1 MDPHDH
7 RTKTQQLADDL
18 GWLEAHCR
26 RQPEL
31 AEHVAHLRMAAGL
44 VRNVIGPALDGQSPR
59 PLHVAVVGGAGTGKS
74 TVVNFLAGA
83 VVAEANPQAGY
94 TRHPTA
100 YLPADASI
108 PWPTYL
114 GFLGPLR
121 RLTQEQPGNLD
132 EDVYQTRRLALT
144 VPPSPL
150 GDFVI
155 WDCPDMTT
163 WAAEHYVSRLLEV
176 VALADLVVYVASD
189 ERYNDE
195 VPTEFF
201 RMMIRAGKAVVVCLT
216 KARESDMGTLIEHFR
231 QEVLGRIPAP
241 DPTTIPPIPVVA
253 LPQLSAEV
261 RNDPAGAGAKYRV
274 PLLNQLLV
282 LNPSPEATRARTV
295 RNALHYLEAAGE
307 GLLHVARRDLA
318 ELEIWREL
326 VARGRTQFEER
337 YQNEF
342 LAVETFQRFDRTR
355 EQVLA
360 MLELPGPGKV
370 VSNALN
376 LIRTPWR
383 YARDFIVKTLI
394 RPELPHQSET
404 QVCTES
410 LHGWLD
416 SLQAEA
422 LRRSGNHAV
431 WKQIIRNFD
440 STLKPQARTRFEE
453 TFRRFQLK
461 ETDELDQLARSVPE
475 YLTRNPGVLNALRG
489 SVIVADLVA
498 VVFVVQLD
506 WPPGWELLLLL
517 PLAVSLSHQIFESGV
532 GRIVDGSRTRVKDH
546 RLELLQ
552 ENLTGPLADWLTTQP
567 TTEGSS
573 MEKLKQVLARVPLMI
588 RSITETLSVKT
599 PAAPAPETPA

>member
-1 MDPHDH
+1 MEPLDH

-18 GWLEAHCR
+18 SWLEDHCR

-31 AEHVAHLRMAAGL
+31 AEQAVHLRLAAGL
-44 VRNVIGPALDGQSPR
+44 ARNVLGPALEDQPPQ

-100 YLPADASI
+100 YLPADTAI
-108 PWPTYL
+108 PWPSTL

-132 EDVYQTRRLALT
+132 EDVYQTRRLAPT
-144 VPPSPL
+144 TPPSPL
-150 GDFVI
+150 ADFVI

-176 VALADLVVYVASD
+176 VSLADMIVYVASD
-189 ERYNDE
+189 ERYNDA

-201 RMMIRAGKAVVVCLT
+201 RLLIRAGKAVVVCLT
-216 KARESDMGTLIEHFR
+216 KARESDAGTLVEHFR
-231 QEVLGRIPAP
+231 QEVLGRIPTTDA
-241 DPTTIPPIPVVA
+241 TTIPPIPVVT
-253 LPQLSAEV
+253 LPHLSMSV
-261 RNDPAGAGAKYRV
+261 RNDPAGEGAKYRV

-282 LNPSPEATRARTV
+282 LSPSAAVARARTV
-295 RNALHYLEAAGE
+295 RNALHYLEAAGDS
-307 GLLHVARRDLA
+307 LLHVARRDLA
-318 ELEIWREL
+318 ELETWREL

-337 YQNEF
+337 YQNTF

-360 MLELPGPGKV
+360 MLELPGPGKA
-370 VSNALN
+370 VSNALH
-376 LIRTPWR
+376 LARTPWR
-383 YARDFIVKTLI
+383 FAREFVVKTLI

-404 QVCTES
+404 QVCAES
-410 LHGWLD
+410 LQGWLD

-422 LRRSGNHAV
+422 LRRSGNHPI
-431 WKQIIRNFD
+431 WMTIIRNFD
-440 STLKPQARTRFEE
+440 ATLKPQARARFEE
-453 TFRRFQLK
+453 AFRRLQMK
-461 ETDELDQLARSVPE
+461 ETDELDQAARAVPE
-475 YLTRNPGVLNALRG
+475 YLTQNPSVLNALRG
-489 SVIVADLVA
+489 VVLAADLVA
-498 VVFVVQLD
+498 VVLMIGLN

-517 PLAVSLSHQIFESGV
+517 PLGVSISHQIVESV
-532 GRIVDGSRTRVKDH
+532 VNRIVGVSRTRVKDH
-546 RLELLQ
+546 RLDLLQ
-552 ENLTGPLADWLTTQP
+552 ENLTAPLADWLTTQP

-573 MEKLKQVLARVPLMI
+573 MEKLKRVLTRVPLAI
-588 RSITETLSVKT
+588 RSLQESVAAKAPHT
-599 PAAPAPETPA
+599 PASENPV